1 MYPVVSNTVF
11 FSNIPINAQ
20 AIEIWL
26 RIDVAKKKSPMRTS
40 LNHNSR
46 VEASQTRTSKRSYSD
61 EQDRTKYTVKESNEK
76 ITANILEIV
85 KRDIAQSVV
94 VETLYLN
101 SITEVMSQLDSM
113 GYDNIL
119 IRGFIHGTR
128 TELVENL
135 CAMNFIVGDFNVV
148 RVSSER
154 LNCDYK
160 ENDSVSFNDFIEHN
174 DLHEVRFVNSEYTWC
189 GRERKHNKLDI
200 ALLNWILFD
209 IWDWSVQ
216 VLDMK
221 NSDHRAII
229 LGNKFIEGGPK
240 LFKIFYC
247 WLDDQNL
254 RELLERSWQESGTDN
269 VQLKSKKLRR
279 IVSYYNKLE
288 NGNADSFF
296 KIAKK
301 DQFLADEDYAP
312 EEVKKEMYL
321 RLQNLYI
328 MKSKMLRQKSRLS
341 LINFT
346 MKLIVKMMAER
357 LKRVLPKLVSEVQT
371 GSMQVRHISDGILVA
386 SKVVRSLKAKSSRGI
401 VLKVDFEKAFDTIK
415 WSFLL

>member
-1 MYPVVSNTVF
+1 
-11 FSNIPINAQ
+11 
-20 AIEIWL
+20 
-26 RIDVAKKKSPMRTS
+26 
-40 LNHNSR
+40 
-46 VEASQTRTSKRSYSD
+46 
-61 EQDRTKYTVKESNEK
+61 
-76 ITANILEIV
+76 
-85 KRDIAQSVV
+85 
-94 VETLYLN
+94 
-101 SITEVMSQLDSM
+101 
-113 GYDNIL
+113 
-119 IRGFIHGTR
+119 
-128 TELVENL
+128 
-135 CAMNFIVGDFNVV
+135 MNFIVGDFNVV

-328 MKSKMLRQKSRLS
+328 MKSKMLRQKSRLRWN
-341 LINFT
+341 LEGDKNTKFFI
-346 MKLIVKMMAER
+346 
-357 LKRVLPKLVSEVQT
+357 
-371 GSMQVRHISDGILVA
+371 G
-386 SKVVRSLKAKSSRGI
+386 
-401 VLKVDFEKAFDTIK
+401 
-415 WSFLL
+415 W